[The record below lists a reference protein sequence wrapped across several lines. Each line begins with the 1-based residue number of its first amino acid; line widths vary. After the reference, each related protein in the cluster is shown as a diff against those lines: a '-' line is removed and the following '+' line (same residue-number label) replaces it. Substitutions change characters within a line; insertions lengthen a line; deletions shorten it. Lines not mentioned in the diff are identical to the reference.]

1 MHDTP
6 GVSPPQGGGDE
17 ISLLQ
22 LATVLLRRRRTVVG
36 IPLTVTLLAVVISL
50 ILPVKYRATASF
62 VPESESQG
70 LQLPGALMGLASQ
83 LGVGT
88 TGETNSPEFYVDVAW
103 SRTLRDQVLNSRF
116 PDPRLSTPS
125 DSTPL
130 LDILGVGGDT
140 DTERLEAGREKLQNT
155 MSVNADARTGIVSVS
170 ATTRFP
176 TLSADLANRF
186 VELLSRFNQETHQTH
201 GKERRRFME
210 GRLAQGGEELDEAEE
225 ELKIFL
231 EGNRQ
236 YEGSPELRF
245 QYERLQRRVRI
256 KEELFTT
263 LSRHYEE
270 ARIQEVNDTPVIT
283 VIDRAVPPD
292 RKWSPKRR
300 VIVVLTFVLGCMVAV
315 LSALLS
321 EYFRRTKAERVDE
334 FQALSSSWTDLR
346 TGVRSIMPGRS
357 R

>member
-1 MHDTP
+1 
-6 GVSPPQGGGDE
+6 
-17 ISLLQ
+17 
-22 LATVLLRRRRTVVG
+22 
-36 IPLTVTLLAVVISL
+36 
-50 ILPVKYRATASF
+50 
-62 VPESESQG
+62 
-70 LQLPGALMGLASQ
+70 
-83 LGVGT
+83 
-88 TGETNSPEFYVDVAW
+88 
-103 SRTLRDQVLNSRF
+103 
-116 PDPRLSTPS
+116 
-125 DSTPL
+125 
-130 LDILGVGGDT
+130 
-140 DTERLEAGREKLQNT
+140 
-155 MSVNADARTGIVSVS
+155 
-170 ATTRFP
+170 
-176 TLSADLANRF
+176 
-186 VELLSRFNQETHQTH
+186 
-201 GKERRRFME
+201 ME

-300 VIVVLTFVLGCMVAV
+300 VIVILTFVFGCMVAV

-346 TGVRSIMPGRS
+346 TGVRSIIPGRS